1 MAARAIP
8 RRVLI
13 ISDAWHPQI
22 NGVVRTIAL
31 TTHELEKLGVEVRV
45 IGPEPE
51 TNLTF
56 ALPGY
61 AEIRLEFF
69 AARRIGRIMTTFAP
83 DLIHI
88 ATEGPLGWAA
98 RHVCL
103 TRRLPFSTAY
113 HTCFPEYVAA
123 RVTKIAW
130 LPAFAV
136 TLAKRFSYAL
146 MRHFHAPAGAVLVAT
161 VSIDALLR
169 ENGFNPERLCRW
181 SRGVDLAVFRPEAR
195 DPALFAKL
203 PPPIVLYVGRVAVEK
218 NIRAFL
224 DITCPGSKVVVG
236 GGPELSTLMRGY
248 PTAHFIGEIRDP
260 DKLSTYYASADL
272 MVFPSKTD
280 TFGLVLLEAMAC
292 GLPIAAYPSSG
303 PQDIFALATTHDFY
317 QLDQDLTAAATAM
330 LAAKPPADVPR
341 RFVAENFSWAACT
354 QQFIQHSMA
363 IPRPARRKLWFVI
376 LADFCVSLPGQVYNY
391 AGLRQIIWFGRR
403 FWRLGAKI
411 GARMLGN
418 RH

>member
-1 MAARAIP
+1 MPDISAL

-22 NGVVRTIAL
+22 NGVVRTIAI
-31 TTHELEKLGVEVRV
+31 TARELEKQGVEVRV
-45 IGPEPE
+45 VGPEPE

-69 AARRIGRIMTTFAP
+69 AARRIGKIITAFAP
-83 DLIHI
+83 DIIHL

-103 TRRLPFSTAY
+103 TRRLPFTTAY

-123 RVTKIAW
+123 RVAKIAW
-130 LPAFAV
+130 LPGFVV
-136 TLAKRFSYAL
+136 TLAKRFSYSL
-146 MRHFHAPAGAVLVAT
+146 MRHFHAPSGAVLVAT
-161 VSIDALLR
+161 ASIETLLR
-169 ENGFNPERLCRW
+169 QNGFNPERLCRW

-195 DPALFAKL
+195 DPALFANL
-203 PPPIVLYVGRVAVEK
+203 PQPIALYVGRVSIEK

-224 DITCPGSKVVVG
+224 DITCPGRKVVVG
-236 GGPELSTLMRGY
+236 GGPELSALMADY
-248 PTAHFIGEIRDP
+248 PQVRFVGEVRDP
-260 DKLSTYYASADL
+260 DKLAAYYASADL
-272 MVFPSKTD
+272 LVFPSKTD

-303 PQDIFALATTHDFY
+303 PQDIFAVAATHEFY
-317 QLDQDLTAAATAM
+317 RLDQNLTAAATVM
-330 LAAKPPADVPR
+330 LAAKPPPDVSR

-354 QQFIQHSMA
+354 QQFIQHSLG
-363 IPRPARRKLWFVI
+363 IPHPARRKLWRII
-376 LADFCVSLPGQVYNY
+376 LADSLVSLPGQVYNY
-391 AGLRQIIWFGRR
+391 TGLRQILWVGRR
-403 FWRLGAKI
+403 LWRFGAKI
-411 GARMLGN
+411 GPRVFGN

>member
-1 MAARAIP
+1 MADITALH
-8 RRVLI
+8 RVLI

-22 NGVVRTIAL
+22 NGVVRTIVL
-31 TTHELEKLGVEVRV
+31 TAQELEKLGVETRV

-69 AARRIGRIMTTFAP
+69 AARRIGKIITAFAP
-83 DLIHI
+83 DIIHI

-103 TRRLPFSTAY
+103 ARRLAFTTAY

-123 RVTKIAW
+123 RMAKIAW
-130 LPAFAV
+130 LPGFAV
-136 TLAKRFSYAL
+136 PLAKKFSYNL

-161 VSIDALLR
+161 ASIESLLR
-169 ENGFNPERLCRW
+169 QNGFNPERLCRW
-181 SRGVDLAVFRPEAR
+181 SRGVDLAIFRPEAR
-195 DPALFAKL
+195 DAALFAQI
-203 PPPIVLYVGRVAVEK
+203 PHPVALYVGRVSIEK

-224 DITCPGSKVVVG
+224 DITCPGSKVIVG
-236 GGPELSTLMRGY
+236 GGPELSSLMADY
-248 PTAHFIGEIRDP
+248 PLARFVGEVRDP
-260 DKLSTYYASADL
+260 EQLAPYYASADL
-272 MVFPSKTD
+272 LVFPSKTD
-280 TFGLVLLEAMAC
+280 TFGLVLLEAMAS

-303 PQDIFALATTHDFY
+303 PQDIFDLATTHDFY
-317 QLDQDLTAAATAM
+317 RLDQNLTAAANAM
-330 LAAKPPADVPR
+330 LADRPPPDVPR

-354 QQFIQHSMA
+354 QQFIQNSLA
-363 IPRPARRKLWFVI
+363 IPRPTQRKLWHII
-376 LADFCVSLPGQVYNY
+376 LADFLVSLPGQVYNY
-391 AGLRQIIWFGRR
+391 TGLRQIIWFGRR
-403 FWRLGAKI
+403 FWRFGAKI
-411 GARMLGN
+411 GARVFSN